1 MYELL
6 DNWISPW
13 FNDSPG
19 LYFLSLSLCILIG
32 FYLLIKG
39 GDWLS
44 DHCSNLAALIG
55 IPPVIIGLTIV
66 SIATSTPEL
75 FTSVSALRSDSP
87 GLILGNI
94 IGSNIANIGLIL
106 GIALLLGTVSTQDAV
121 SFSQRVCLVTITL
134 VFCAFLYLSP
144 NKEIGLLAGLLLLGF
159 ILSYL
164 VVITLHALRKKQSS
178 VERKMSETPI
188 STNIPLVLSIIML
201 IISTASLWAGADSL
215 VYGSK
220 NLAQLARVPEELIG
234 FTLLAIGTSLP
245 ELAAS
250 ISLLR
255 KGETSMMLGN
265 IVGSNLFNI
274 SLIGGLA
281 GIMGPVC
288 IGSPNPWVDY
298 LFLLITTFL
307 FTFWLKG
314 KTLNKKEGVLLLLI
328 YCCACGSTWLL
339 NS

>member
-13 FNDSPG
+13 FNESIG
-19 LYFLSLSLCILIG
+19 LYFFSLSLCMLIG

-44 DHCSNLAALIG
+44 DHSSNLAGLIG
-55 IPPVIIGLTIV
+55 IPPVVIGLTIV
-66 SIATSTPEL
+66 SIATSSPEL
-75 FTSVSALRSDSP
+75 FTSISALRSDSP

-94 IGSNIANIGLIL
+94 IGSNIANVGLIL
-106 GIALLLGTVSTQDAV
+106 GIALLLGTIPTKDAV
-121 SFSQRVCLVTITL
+121 SSTQRLCLVSVTL
-134 VFCAFLYLSP
+134 LFCAFLYLTP
-144 NKEIGLLAGLLLLGF
+144 NQEIGLLAGLLLLGF
-159 ILSYL
+159 ILSYIF
-164 VVITLHALRKKQSS
+164 VITLHALGKKQRSM
-178 VERKMSETPI
+178 EREKLEAFNTS
-188 STNIPLVLSIIML
+188 NIPLGLSIIML
-201 IISTASLWAGADSL
+201 IISTASLWVGADSL

-220 NLAQLARVPEELIG
+220 NLAQLAGVPEELIG

-255 KGETSMMLGN
+255 KGETSMLLGN

-281 GIMGPVC
+281 GLMGPVRN
-288 IGSPNPWVDY
+288 GSPNPWIDY
-298 LFLLITTFL
+298 LFLLIITFL

-314 KTLNKKEGVLLLLI
+314 KTMNKKEGILLLLI
-328 YCCACGSTWLL
+328 YSGACGSTWLL

>member
-1 MYELL
+1 
-6 DNWISPW
+6 
-13 FNDSPG
+13 
-19 LYFLSLSLCILIG
+19 
-32 FYLLIKG
+32 
-39 GDWLS
+39 
-44 DHCSNLAALIG
+44 
-55 IPPVIIGLTIV
+55 
-66 SIATSTPEL
+66 
-75 FTSVSALRSDSP
+75 
-87 GLILGNI
+87 
-94 IGSNIANIGLIL
+94 
-106 GIALLLGTVSTQDAV
+106 
-121 SFSQRVCLVTITL
+121 
-134 VFCAFLYLSP
+134 
-144 NKEIGLLAGLLLLGF
+144 
-159 ILSYL
+159 
-164 VVITLHALRKKQSS
+164 
-178 VERKMSETPI
+178 MSETPI

-220 NLAQLARVPEELIG
+220 NLAQLAGVPEELIG

-314 KTLNKKEGVLLLLI
+314 KTLNKKEGILLLLI
-328 YCCACGSTWLL
+328 YSGACGSTWLL